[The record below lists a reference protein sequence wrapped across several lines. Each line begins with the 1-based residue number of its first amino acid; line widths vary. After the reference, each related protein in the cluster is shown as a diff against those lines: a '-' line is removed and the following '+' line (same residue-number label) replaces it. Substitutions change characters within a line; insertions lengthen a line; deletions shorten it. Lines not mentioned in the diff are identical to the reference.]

1 MATLSSKK
9 EEARRLKQ
17 YEACKKKILE
27 DQDIRDNLDILKETF
42 SGEGLGPMCLDRYEG
57 H

>member
-9 EEARRLKQ
+9 EDARRLKQ

-27 DQDIRDNLDILKETF
+27 DQGIRDNLDNLKKTF
-42 SGEGLGPMCLDRYEG
+42 SGMGIGPRYLERYEV